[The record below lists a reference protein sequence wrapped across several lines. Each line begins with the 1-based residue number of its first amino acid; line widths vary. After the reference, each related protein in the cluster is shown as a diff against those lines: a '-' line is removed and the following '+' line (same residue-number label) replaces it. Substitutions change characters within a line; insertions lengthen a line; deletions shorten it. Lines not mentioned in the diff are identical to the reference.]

1 VPPFIASEMTEKG
14 DSDWNPPREDRAG
27 ERNSLR
33 TSGLI
38 PPEHLETAL
47 KIQAARES
55 RTRFFDSYLFGE
67 PGWDILLALYI
78 AQARGYRLK
87 VSDACFEARV
97 PATTA
102 LRWLEFVEEAGLAS
116 RRDNALDRRS
126 SFVELTALGV
136 ERVDGYLKEATK
148 ILS

>member
-1 VPPFIASEMTEKG
+1 MSEKD
-14 DSDWNPPREDRAG
+14 DSDWDQSREEREDD
-27 ERNSLR
+27 SSPLR
-33 TSGLI
+33 SSALI
-38 PPEHLETAL
+38 PPEHLETAV

-67 PGWDILLALYI
+67 PGWDILLALYV
-78 AQARGYRLK
+78 AHARGYRLK

-102 LRWLEFVEEAGLAS
+102 LRWLEYVEEAGLAS

-126 SFVELTALGV
+126 SLVELTARGV
-136 ERVDGYLKEATK
+136 KQVDEYMREAAK